1 MKYSLK
7 QEQDFYK
14 KIYYDLPILHASEID
29 GTYNN
34 NINGVYKLGWM
45 QRTEKAIGWLENGL
59 FHRENKPAII
69 SLIGN
74 RQEWY
79 ENGLLHRIDGP
90 AFITPELGKHFYIKG
105 FHYGDEKKYWNNEL
119 VKFTAINKLF

>member
-7 QEQDFYK
+7 EEQEFYK
-14 KIYYDLPILHASEID
+14 KIYDNLCVLHSSKID

-69 SLIGN
+69 SLIVH

-79 ENGLLHRIDGP
+79 ENGLLHRLDGP
-90 AFITPELGKHFYIKG
+90 AFISPHLYESFYVRG
-105 FHYGDEKKYWNNEL
+105 FYFEDEKEYWNNEL